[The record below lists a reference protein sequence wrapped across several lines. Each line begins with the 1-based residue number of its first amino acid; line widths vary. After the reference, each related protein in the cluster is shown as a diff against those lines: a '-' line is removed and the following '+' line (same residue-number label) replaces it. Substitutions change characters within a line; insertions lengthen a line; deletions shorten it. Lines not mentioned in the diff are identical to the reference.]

1 MEKVVIEVGI
11 YGIVSDL
18 HALHGCAIQFVPLN
32 SNGKPIF
39 LRNYDPIFL
48 HLFPIDVV
56 KGVEEKRDFS
66 PLFAQ
71 FTILLLYFLKTLKNK
86 IDEIAHVCLIKPLP

>member
-1 MEKVVIEVGI
+1 MVIEVGI

-48 HLFPIDVV
+48 HLFAIDVV
-56 KGVEEKRDFS
+56 KCIEEKRDSFA
-66 PLFAQ
+66 LFPEFA
-71 FTILLLYFLKTLKNK
+71 IPLLYLLNYS
-86 IDEIAHVCLIKPLP
+86 L